1 MNETV
6 KVKVVF
12 DADPSEEGKTR
23 DVSPLDARRMVREGR
38 ARYATEAQERK
49 AEEPKPVM
57 A

>member
-1 MNETV
+1 MADTV
-6 KVKVVF
+6 KVKIVF

-23 DVSPLDARRMVREGR
+23 DVSALDARRMVREGR

-49 AEEPKPVM
+49 AEEPKPVK